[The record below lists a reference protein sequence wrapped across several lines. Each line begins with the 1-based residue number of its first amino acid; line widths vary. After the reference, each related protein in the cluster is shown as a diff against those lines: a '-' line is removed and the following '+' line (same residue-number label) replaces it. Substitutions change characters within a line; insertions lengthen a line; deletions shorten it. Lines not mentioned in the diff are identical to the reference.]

1 MAYSELI
8 KNFNRTREYMRQ
20 FYVFGFRSRDEYG
33 MKSPRSYDDEKR
45 RVESWLM
52 EYMRFRHTHDG
63 KNVFLSIDSR
73 AAHFNPLHKA
83 WRAKSFTDLDI
94 TLYFLILDILS
105 APGIKLTL
113 REITDGIEKR
123 LSAFSKPRFFD
134 ESTVRKKLKEYE
146 LEGVIVS
153 EKRGRSPVYRR
164 VESLPPVDASLLSF
178 FSEASPCGVIGSFL
192 IDKCGKRDESFRFKH
207 HIITFAM
214 DEETVCSLF
223 DAMREKRFVSLE
235 ALDRA
240 GGCAIERVVPLKIMR
255 GVQSGRQYLM
265 AHTERGRMRPYR
277 LDNVLSVKAEENCPD
292 FDALRADLASMRR
305 HLWGV
310 STHNSG
316 GERLQRVEF
325 TIRYDPSEKHIPERL
340 EREKRC
346 GTVEHLD
353 EAHSRFFAEVY
364 DASELI
370 PWIRSFIC
378 RIEYLSISDKLLEA
392 RFRDDLSKM
401 YALYGIGGGKE

>member
-20 FYVFGFRSRDEYG
+20 FHVFGFRSREEYG

-45 RVESWLM
+45 RVESWLG
-52 EYMRFRHTHDG
+52 EHMRFKRTADG

-73 AAHFNPLHKA
+73 ASQANPLYKA
-83 WRAKSFTDLDI
+83 WKARSFTDLDI
-94 TLYFLILDILS
+94 TLHFLILDILNT
-105 APGIKLTL
+105 PEIELTL
-113 REITDGIEKR
+113 HEIVDGIEKR

-146 LEGVIVS
+146 GEGVIVS

-192 IDKCGKRDESFRFKH
+192 IDKCVKRDESFRFKH

-214 DEETVCSLF
+214 DDEIVCSLF

-235 ALDRA
+235 VLNRD
-240 GGCAIERVVPLKIMR
+240 GKSTIERVVPLKILR
-255 GVQSGRQYLM
+255 GVQSSRQYLM
-265 AHTERGRMRPYR
+265 AHTERERIRPYR
-277 LDNVLSVKAEENCPD
+277 LDNVLSVTAEESCPD
-292 FDALRADLASMRR
+292 FDELRADLISMRR

-310 STHNSG
+310 STHNSA

-325 TIRYDPSEKHIPERL
+325 TVRYEKGEKHIPERL

-346 GTVEHLD
+346 GTVERID
-353 EAHSRFFAEVY
+353 ETHSRFFAEVY

-378 RIEYLSISDKLLEA
+378 RIEHLSISDKYLEA
-392 RFRDDLSKM
+392 RFREDLNEM
-401 YALYGIGGGKE
+401 YALYGLGGEKK